1 MKFGTMVGLACMYKG
16 PWNKCDRTVHRRQK
30 KFLPEKV
37 TKFWNSKISE
47 FLKWIPDLPPQK
59 MVHLRWRWPEK
70 NQLQLIDQ
78 NFLNCGWNI
87 FFEKFAPHRP
97 GTVRPTATKF
107 GTMVDL
113 VDIFMSLQG
122 NYDRMIGIWKKS
134 IFPENKTKFWNSKK
148 TESWIRNPKWTPL

>member
-1 MKFGTMVGLACMYKG
+1 MKFGTMEGLACMYKG
-16 PWNKCDRTVHRRQK
+16 PWNKCDRTVQRWQK

-87 FFEKFAPHRP
+87 FFEKFAPPSPRNGASHSHEIRYDGGP
-97 GTVRPTATKF
+97 GGHIHDSARK
-107 GTMVDL
+107 L
-113 VDIFMSLQG
+113 WS
-122 NYDRMIGIWKKS
+122 NDRYLKKINFS
-134 IFPENKTKFWNSKK
+134 GKQDEILKLEKNRILN
-148 TESWIRNPKWTPL
+148 